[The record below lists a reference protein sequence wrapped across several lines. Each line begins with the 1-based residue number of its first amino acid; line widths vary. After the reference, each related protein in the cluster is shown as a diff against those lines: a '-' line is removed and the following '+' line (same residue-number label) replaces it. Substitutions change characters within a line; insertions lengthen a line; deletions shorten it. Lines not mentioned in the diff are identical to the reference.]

1 MRAITFSQVKPVG
14 TVSFLGNG
22 RLTGGEELTITPAKS
37 GGNEGRSVI
46 SPILLIIAA
55 IVLFFMIKAR

>member
-1 MRAITFSQVKPVG
+1 MRPLTFSQVKPAAP
-14 TVSFLGNG
+14 TFLGNG
-22 RLTGGEELTITPAKS
+22 QLTERERERLTLIPEKP
-37 GGNEGRSVI
+37 GRYVI

>member
-1 MRAITFSQVKPVG
+1 MRPITFSQVKPMD
-14 TVSFLGNG
+14 TTSFLGNG
-22 RLTGGEELTITPAKS
+22 RAGKEEVPLPERIFLTSDKGK
-37 GGNEGRSVI
+37 SVI